1 MVYCFEVFGNISSVV
16 GGRDIWYV
24 PVEIYYKQ
32 PSVSEA
38 YHNEQFFFNGKLLVL
53 IFRTWVL
60 FVEGLQKKKVE
71 HVSSQTAHIQ
81 YL

>member
-38 YHNEQFFFNGKLLVL
+38 YFKLLSAV
-53 IFRTWVL
+53 
-60 FVEGLQKKKVE
+60 FVAPILNFCI
-71 HVSSQTAHIQ
+71 TD
-81 YL
+81 